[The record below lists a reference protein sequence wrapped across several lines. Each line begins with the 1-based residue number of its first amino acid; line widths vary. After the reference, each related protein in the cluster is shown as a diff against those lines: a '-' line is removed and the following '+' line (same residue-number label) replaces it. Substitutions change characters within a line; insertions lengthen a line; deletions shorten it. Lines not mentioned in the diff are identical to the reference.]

1 VLLVCHVVAMPAFI
15 VLGFWIVLQLVSG
28 VGTIATTS
36 ADVGGVA
43 YMAHVGGF
51 AAGFLMAFL
60 FRGRS
65 RGGGDPQ
72 ISA

>member
-1 VLLVCHVVAMPAFI
+1 
-15 VLGFWIVLQLVSG
+15 
-28 VGTIATTS
+28 
-36 ADVGGVA
+36 
-43 YMAHVGGF
+43 MAHVGGF